1 MKKLI
6 RKFPQNKGF
15 ALVEVIV
22 ASVIISIVLISYYTF
37 NEQST
42 KRIGYLDKKVEGL
55 LLANQLA
62 HEANIFINR
71 GSVGYTDGK
80 YSYKQEFISN
90 SNNTNKVIS
99 MVTVNGVQ
107 SKIETYS
114 YKQEIQASS
123 HSLGQYGCG
132 MEQCG
137 LELTV
142 LDSFGG

>member
-1 MKKLI
+1 MKKSI
-6 RKFPQNKGF
+6 RKFPQNNGF

-37 NEQST
+37 NEQNI

-55 LLANQLA
+55 LLVNQLA
-62 HEANIFINR
+62 HETNIFTDR
-71 GSVGYTDGK
+71 GSVNYTKGK

-99 MVTVNGVQ
+99 SVTVNGVK

-114 YKQEIQASS
+114 YKNDLQTAMKIIVGQPCSAHGCTIYFERPGL
-123 HSLGQYGCG
+123 LGG
-132 MEQCG
+132 
-137 LELTV
+137 
-142 LDSFGG
+142 